1 MKRFDLYGSCT
12 MSVEHVARSLESEL
26 DEQFQEHESGYRG
39 VYFRLLSEG
48 EELLVQANA
57 EDDEGYLPEP
67 EFGHWSTLV
76 YINGSQR
83 WLALEQVCADVGL
96 DPLRS
101 ETF

>member
-12 MSVEHVARSLESEL
+12 MSVERVARLLESNL
-26 DEQFQEHESGYRG
+26 DDQFQEHESGYRG
-39 VYFRLLSEG
+39 VYFRLASEG
-48 EELLVQANA
+48 EELLVQENV

-67 EFGHWSTLV
+67 EFGHWSALL

-83 WLALEQVCADVGL
+83 WSDLEQACADVGL
-96 DPLRS
+96 DLLRS